1 MVCICVRA
9 VPNSVMNEMED
20 KDRALLNKE
29 MNIWQILNN
38 FPFQML
44 FGNTIDDSDD
54 LYDDD
59 EYDYYGDE
67 YDDDDEDEDYEDI
80 DVTNIVIDDAKYLK
94 DETDNDSEE
103 FIDFFYSHGNNVLF
117 DCEGGD
123 CGEDTQEEKNDFTV
137 ISMPP
142 MVTKK

>member
-1 MVCICVRA
+1 
-9 VPNSVMNEMED
+9 MNEMED

-29 MNIWQILNN
+29 MSIWQVLNN

-44 FGNTIDDSDD
+44 FGNTLDDSDD
-54 LYDDD
+54 LYDDDD

-67 YDDDDEDEDYEDI
+67 YDDEDEDEDGEDI

-103 FIDFFYSHGNNVLF
+103 FIDFFYSHGNDVF
-117 DCEGGD
+117 FECKDGD
-123 CGEDTQEEKNDFTV
+123 CSQDTQEAENDDFTV

>member
-1 MVCICVRA
+1 
-9 VPNSVMNEMED
+9 MNEMED

-29 MNIWQILNN
+29 MSIWQVLNN

-44 FGNTIDDSDD
+44 FGNTLDDSDD
-54 LYDDD
+54 LYDDDD

-67 YDDDDEDEDYEDI
+67 YDDEDEDEDGEDI

-94 DETDNDSEE
+94 GETDNDSEE
-103 FIDFFYSHGNNVLF
+103 FIDFFYSHGNDVF
-117 DCEGGD
+117 FECKDGD
-123 CGEDTQEEKNDFTV
+123 CSQDTQEAENDDFTV